1 MNLPTSRVVVIGP
14 GRVGTALAVAL
25 GRAGHRVVAAG
36 GGSDAS
42 RQRFGA
48 HVAGARLA
56 EDPAE
61 VVGRGDLIVV
71 TTPDDV
77 IENVV
82 TDLAVAD
89 AFREGQYVVHLS
101 GARGLAPLRR
111 ARLAGCHV
119 AACHPAQ
126 TVPAGTASPDVFVGA
141 AWAVTAS
148 DLDRP
153 WARDLV
159 EQVGGDPH
167 DVRDEDRVLYHAG
180 LVLGSNAVG
189 AAVAAARHLLLA
201 ARVDDPAA
209 FLAPLVAASV
219 RNVLASGSDA
229 LTGPVVRG
237 DLGTIQ
243 SHLDALAADLP
254 THEDVYRLLSRVVLA
269 LARPGV
275 DDDIAARLDALLD
288 QGGRR

>member
-1 MNLPTSRVVVIGP
+1 MSLPTSRVAVVGP

-25 GRAGHRVVAAG
+25 ARAGHRIVGAG

-42 RQRFGA
+42 RERFA
-48 HVAGARLA
+48 SHLAGARLA
-56 EDPAE
+56 ADPAE
-61 VVGRGDLIVV
+61 VVGRADLVVV

-89 AFREGQYVVHLS
+89 VFREGQYVVHLS

-126 TVPAGTASPDVFVGA
+126 TVPAGTASPDVFVGT

-201 ARVDDPAA
+201 ARVDEPAA
-209 FLAPLVAASV
+209 FLGPLVAASV

-254 THEDVYRLLSRVVLA
+254 SHEDVYRLLSRVVLA
-269 LARPGV
+269 LARPMV
-275 DDDIAARLDALLD
+275 DDDAAARLDALLD
-288 QGGRR
+288 EEGRP